1 MITYSSQSQ
10 MWWPCRL
17 AIFGFGAQAVITHTD
32 PVKNLLDHLS
42 SPFSNNL
49 ITNLNLAFGS
59 S

>member
-1 MITYSSQSQ
+1 